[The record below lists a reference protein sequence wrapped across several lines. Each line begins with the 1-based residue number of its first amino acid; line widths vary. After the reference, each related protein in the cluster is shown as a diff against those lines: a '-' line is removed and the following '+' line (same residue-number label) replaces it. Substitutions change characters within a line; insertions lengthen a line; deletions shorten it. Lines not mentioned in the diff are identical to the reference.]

1 MDECENLVI
10 DLEEYEALDIKQ
22 QQHQQH
28 HHLINDNEVELLE
41 LTAALDKEDIMV
53 NMIPIYYICIN
64 NTYNV

>member
-10 DLEEYEALDIKQ
+10 DLEEYEALDIK

-53 NMIPIYYICIN
+53 NMIPIDICIN